1 MPINS
6 DKSVKALVPGDG
18 QRKVRKSVLHK
29 GLEGL
34 VLEARVNRSSK
45 GWIYRFSLSGRQ
57 QEMRLGSYP
66 KMTLA
71 EARTEHAKVA
81 KLVAKGLDPRV
92 HRSAEKAANQSA
104 WTMNQAFEKWIDF
117 YAQAPGKSGYLP
129 KEKTVTQ
136 HRRRWRL
143 YLEKPL
149 GKMYVR
155 DLSRRDAIEALQKV
169 AAGNVK
175 PAASGRG
182 QGGRTEARH
191 TLGVLRMMM
200 AYAVDYEQV
209 EESPVSS
216 LTPAKVGTGS
226 SVPRERHLIL
236 HELRQLWSALDQ
248 KLTEGRG
255 LSPSVANAIRLLV
268 LTGCRRAEVSGMR
281 WSEVH
286 GNIWTLPAPRTKS
299 QRKHK
304 VFLATLVMHILD
316 EQKSIS
322 NSDYVFP
329 SPRLQGRPIH
339 EDSISTAVT
348 RLQGRALKMQDS
360 DAPLHSL
367 EPFVAH
373 DLRRTA
379 ATAWTD
385 FLKAEPMLVEQMLDH
400 APPKLVA
407 TYNKAGRWEEQVDVW
422 SRWAQFVAD
431 QIATAPGEKA
441 IT

>member
-92 HRSAEKAANQSA
+92 HRSAEKAANQAA

-117 YAQAPGKSGYLP
+117 YAQSPGKGGFIP
-129 KEKTVTQ
+129 KDKTVTQ
-136 HRRRWRL
+136 HKRRWRL

-149 GKMYVR
+149 GKMYAR
-155 DLSRRDAIEALQKV
+155 DLNRRDAIEALQKV

-175 PAASGRG
+175 PVSSGRG

-200 AYAVDYEQV
+200 RFLEDREQI
-209 EESPVSS
+209 EESPVES

-226 SVPRERHLIL
+226 SNPRERHLTL
-236 HELRQLWSALDQ
+236 DELRQFWSALDQ
-248 KLTEGRG
+248 NSKTGLG

-268 LTGCRRAEVSGMR
+268 LTGCRRSEVSGMR
-281 WSEVH
+281 WSELYD
-286 GNIWTLPAPRTKS
+286 NIWVLPAPRTKS
-299 QRKHK
+299 QRRHS
-304 VFLATLVMHILD
+304 VFIAPFAMHILD
-316 EQKSIS
+316 EQKSMS
-322 NSDYVFP
+322 SCDYVFP
-329 SPRLQGRPIH
+329 SPRLEDRPIH
-339 EDSISTAVT
+339 EDSISKAVA
-348 RLQGRALKMQDS
+348 RLQGRSLKLQDP
-360 DAPLHSL
+360 DAPLHNL
-367 EPFVAH
+367 ESFVAH

-379 ATAWTD
+379 ATAWTEV
-385 FLKAEPMLVEQMLDH
+385 LNAEPTLVEQMLDH

-407 TYNKAGRWEEQVDVW
+407 TYNRAKRWKQQAEIWSLWAQVVAEQVAVD
-422 SRWAQFVAD
+422 
-431 QIATAPGEKA
+431 TNKN
-441 IT
+441 

>member
-1 MPINS
+1 
-6 DKSVKALVPGDG
+6 
-18 QRKVRKSVLHK
+18 
-29 GLEGL
+29 
-34 VLEARVNRSSK
+34 
-45 GWIYRFSLSGRQ
+45 
-57 QEMRLGSYP
+57 
-66 KMTLA
+66 
-71 EARTEHAKVA
+71 
-81 KLVAKGLDPRV
+81 
-92 HRSAEKAANQSA
+92 
-104 WTMNQAFEKWIDF
+104 
-117 YAQAPGKSGYLP
+117 
-129 KEKTVTQ
+129 
-136 HRRRWRL
+136 
-143 YLEKPL
+143 
-149 GKMYVR
+149 
-155 DLSRRDAIEALQKV
+155 
-169 AAGNVK
+169 
-175 PAASGRG
+175 
-182 QGGRTEARH
+182 
-191 TLGVLRMMM
+191 
-200 AYAVDYEQV
+200 
-209 EESPVSS
+209 
-216 LTPAKVGTGS
+216 
-226 SVPRERHLIL
+226 
-236 HELRQLWSALDQ
+236 
-248 KLTEGRG
+248 
-255 LSPSVANAIRLLV
+255 
-268 LTGCRRAEVSGMR
+268 MR

-304 VFLATLVMHILD
+304 VFLATLVIHILD